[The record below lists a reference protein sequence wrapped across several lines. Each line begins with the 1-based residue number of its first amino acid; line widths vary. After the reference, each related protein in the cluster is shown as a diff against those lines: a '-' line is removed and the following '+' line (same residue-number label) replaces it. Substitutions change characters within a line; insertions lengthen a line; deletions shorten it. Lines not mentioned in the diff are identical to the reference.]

1 MVLANQIGEKT
12 LLHMVFFFK
21 IRWIFI
27 VCVWGAGVG
36 FPLAVVWGL
45 LLAVCGLS
53 SCAVPPELPVG
64 SQFPDQGLNPRSLHW
79 KADT

>member
-27 VCVWGAGVG
+27 VCVWGAGVVVRSYDRAEPG
-36 FPLAVVWGL
+36 SAPLHPTQISWITSLTHFFVAQR
-45 LLAVCGLS
+45 AQRT
-53 SCAVPPELPVG
+53 VG
-64 SQFPDQGLNPRSLHW
+64 HAGKL
-79 KADT
+79 

>member
-1 MVLANQIGEKT
+1 MCMGGRSGFSSSCG
-12 LLHMVFFFK
+12 M
-21 IRWIFI
+21 
-27 VCVWGAGVG
+27 GASSCR
-36 FPLAVVWGL
+36 
-45 LLAVCGLS
+45 VCGLS

>member
-1 MVLANQIGEKT
+1 MLANQIGEKT

-27 VCVWGAGVG
+27 VCVWGAVVG

>member
-1 MVLANQIGEKT
+1 MLANQIGEKT

-45 LLAVCGLS
+45 LLAVCVGSVVVLCHLSCLWDLS
-53 SCAVPPELPVG
+53 SLTR
-64 SQFPDQGLNPRSLHW
+64 D
-79 KADT
+79 